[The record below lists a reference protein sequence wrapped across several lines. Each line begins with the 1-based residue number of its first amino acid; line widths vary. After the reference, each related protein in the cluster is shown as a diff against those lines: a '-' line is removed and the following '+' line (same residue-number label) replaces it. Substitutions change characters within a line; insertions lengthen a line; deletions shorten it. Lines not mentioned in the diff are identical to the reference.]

1 MRFPESSI
9 IRNYAAAGL
18 CAVLASSSGVVAYR
32 ANAALKT
39 ADRTL
44 AQTDRAANALADF
57 AVFQTQQL
65 QSERNQK
72 AIEASLATA
81 AIFNGT
87 GRLINTK
94 TIPEINKTIANI
106 NQSVELLNTF
116 IARTDQNIN
125 ADLLPAATVALNES
139 AAAIKAFGLTAEKTS
154 IAIEQLANEGKI
166 TAQEAR
172 AFLNSEEFKSIWSNL
187 NKVSLESA
195 ATSANITATTA
206 QIAEASKQLPSVAAD
221 IKAFT
226 ATTSKFRKAILVAMI
241 LGALSPALA
250 IIR

>member
-1 MRFPESSI
+1 MT
-9 IRNYAAAGL
+9 
-18 CAVLASSSGVVAYR
+18 SSGVVAYR
-32 ANAALKT
+32 VN
-39 ADRTL
+39 RTL
-44 AQTDRAANALADF
+44 AQTDRAVNALADF

-65 QSERNQK
+65 QSDRNQK

-87 GRLINTK
+87 GRLLNTK
-94 TIPEINKTIANI
+94 TIPAINDTI
-106 NQSVELLNTF
+106 
-116 IARTDQNIN
+116 RNIN
-125 ADLLPAATVALNES
+125 ASVETLNKFIASTDENINRDLLPAATLALNET
-139 AAAIKAFGLTAEKTS
+139 AQAVKAYGLTAEKTS
-154 IAIEQLANEGKI
+154 VAIESLAKEGAI

-172 AFLNSEEFKSIWSNL
+172 AFLSSDEFKGIWSNL